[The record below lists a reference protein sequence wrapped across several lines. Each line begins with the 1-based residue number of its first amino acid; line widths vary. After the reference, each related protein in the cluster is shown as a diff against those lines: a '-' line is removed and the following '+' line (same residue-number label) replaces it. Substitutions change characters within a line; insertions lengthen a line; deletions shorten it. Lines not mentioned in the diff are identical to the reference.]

1 MFPDEE
7 RKWREMSIT
16 FSMYVI
22 YRHFCQFTFTN
33 SKVVP
38 TPPYLDLHYE
48 FLVGVLIKQMDK
60 PAHEEE
66 DKGNDAKNADD
77 HGDSNEDSRGPEGG
91 GENCPEIIQTT
102 AADLSPVLAEIT
114 KILIFFSQQFSSLLL
129 IHHKSIQI
137 KFEERSLGL

>member
-1 MFPDEE
+1 M
-7 RKWREMSIT
+7 
-16 FSMYVI
+16 
-22 YRHFCQFTFTN
+22 FTN

-137 KFEERSLGL
+137 KFEERSLGLK

>member
-114 KILIFFSQQFSSLLL
+114 T
-129 IHHKSIQI
+129 
-137 KFEERSLGL
+137 